1 MKGGRRRQGHVVSKW
16 SALLPNNCAIQETTG
31 DGVSVGRC
39 FYHLKDQQH
48 QGWPSKICPRHGDV
62 TAAQAAYI
70 KNGTIT
76 TDAELRAS
84 RVKGAT
90 K

>member
-31 DGVSVGRC
+31 DGVGVGRC

-48 QGWPSKICPRHGDV
+48 QGWRPLVVS
-62 TAAQAAYI
+62 
-70 KNGTIT
+70 
-76 TDAELRAS
+76 
-84 RVKGAT
+84 
-90 K
+90 